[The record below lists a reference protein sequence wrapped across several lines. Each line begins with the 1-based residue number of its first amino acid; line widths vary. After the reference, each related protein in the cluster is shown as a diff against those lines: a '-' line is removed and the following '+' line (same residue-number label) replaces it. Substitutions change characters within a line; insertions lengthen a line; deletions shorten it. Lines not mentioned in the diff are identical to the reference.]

1 MKLPYLVYEATGNH
15 YKDIFKKLLMRTF
28 IAIEIDNHE
37 VLGSIKKIQSELN
50 IKAKPVS
57 TESIHFTIFFLGEIS
72 DSMSQNVQDVLSSI
86 EFPTFEV
93 IIVGI
98 GVFPKPS
105 FPRVIWVGTDSEG
118 GKKLIE
124 LASIVEEKLSRL
136 GFQKDKPFKP
146 HATIF
151 RVKNKIDNI
160 SDELKKYAH
169 YTFGVQKV
177 SEIKF
182 KKSVLTSEGPIY
194 SDLQVVKTKQ

>member
-1 MKLPYLVYEATGNH
+1 
-15 YKDIFKKLLMRTF
+15 MRTF
-28 IAIEIDNHE
+28 IAIEIDSREILN
-37 VLGSIKKIQSELN
+37 SIKKVQLELKIN
-50 IKAKPVS
+50 AKPVS
-57 TESIHFTIFFLGEIS
+57 TKNIHFTVFFLGEIS
-72 DSMSQNVQDVLSSI
+72 DSMSQKVQDVLRSI

-93 IIVGI
+93 SIIGI
-98 GVFPKPS
+98 GAFPKPS
-105 FPRVIWVGTDSEG
+105 FPRVIWVGTDNEG

-124 LASIVEEKLSRL
+124 LASIVEEKLLRL

-146 HATIF
+146 HVTIF
-151 RVKNKIDNI
+151 RVKNKTDNI

-169 YTFGVQKV
+169 YPFGTQKI

>member
-1 MKLPYLVYEATGNH
+1 
-15 YKDIFKKLLMRTF
+15 MRTF
-28 IAIEIDNHE
+28 IAIEIDNLE
-37 VLGSIKKIQSELN
+37 ILTSIKKVQSELKIN
-50 IKAKPVS
+50 AKPVS
-57 TESIHFTIFFLGEIS
+57 TKNIHFTVFFLGEIS
-72 DSMSQNVQDVLSSI
+72 DSMSQKVQDVLRSI

-93 IIVGI
+93 SIIGI
-98 GVFPKPS
+98 GAFPKPS
-105 FPRVIWVGTDSEG
+105 FPRVIWVGTDNEG

-124 LASIVEEKLSRL
+124 LASIVEEKLLRL

-146 HATIF
+146 HVTIF
-151 RVKNKIDNI
+151 RVKNKTDNI

-169 YTFGVQKV
+169 YPFGTQKI